1 MAKEKKKQ
9 KVDKTPVVRAD
20 DSLLTPQEKR
30 LRTMAAKK
38 REAERLARADQERL
52 AQVANLLIAGHTI
65 GSIALSIGATESE
78 VERMM
83 TQDMARYVRTQ
94 PALRV
99 FVRNFLG
106 EKYTKLL
113 EAVWEEATDR
123 NHPQKLENQAAA
135 VRILERMGKLHG
147 ADAPTQTEVKVE
159 SAPEAVEKLVQA
171 LSATQG
177 LGYDVNVF
185 DVVEAEVVHEAAQ
198 QSEVAL
204 LDASEQVGESQD
216 SDSDEEW

>member
-20 DSLLTPQEKR
+20 DSMLTPQQKR

-185 DVVEAEVVHEAAQ
+185 DVVEAEVVHDAVEQTHAALEAA
-198 QSEVAL
+198 EA
-204 LDASEQVGESQD
+204 DPME
-216 SDSDEEW
+216 DEDD

>member
-1 MAKEKKKQ
+1 MGDKKKQ
-9 KVDKTPVVRAD
+9 KQKVAAPPRAEVE
-20 DSLLTPQEKR
+20 LTPQQKR
-30 LRTMAAKK
+30 ARTMAAKK
-38 REAERLARADQERL
+38 REAERLAKADQERL
-52 AQVANLLIAGHTI
+52 AQVANLMIAGHTFE
-65 GSIALSIGATESE
+65 SIGAAIGATPTE

-113 EAVWEEATDR
+113 EAVWDEATDR
-123 NHPQKLENQAAA
+123 AHPQKLDNQVAA

-147 ADAPTQTEVKVE
+147 ADMPTQSEIKVE

-171 LSATQG
+171 LSASQG
-177 LGYDVNVF
+177 LGYDVNIF
-185 DVVEAEVVHEAAQ
+185 DVVDGEVVHDAVEETEAAL
-198 QSEVAL
+198 EA
-204 LDASEQVGESQD
+204 ASEAVE
-216 SDSDEEW
+216 DEDG

>member
-1 MAKEKKKQ
+1 MGDKKKQ
-9 KVDKTPVVRAD
+9 KQKVAAPPRAEVE
-20 DSLLTPQEKR
+20 LTPQQKR
-30 LRTMAAKK
+30 ARTMAAKK
-38 REAERLARADQERL
+38 REEARLAKADQERL
-52 AQVANLLIAGHTI
+52 AQVANLMIAGHTFE
-65 GSIALSIGATESE
+65 SIGAAIGATPAE

-83 TQDMARYVRTQ
+83 QQDMARYVRTQ

-123 NHPQKLENQAAA
+123 AHPQKLDNQVAA

-147 ADAPTQTEVKVE
+147 ADMPTQSEIKVE

-171 LSATQG
+171 LSASQG
-177 LGYDVNVF
+177 LGYDVNIF
-185 DVVEAEVVHEAAQ
+185 DVVDGEVVHDAVEETEAAL
-198 QSEVAL
+198 EA
-204 LDASEQVGESQD
+204 ASEAVE
-216 SDSDEEW
+216 DEDG

>member
-1 MAKEKKKQ
+1 MGDKKKQ
-9 KVDKTPVVRAD
+9 KQKVVAPPRAEVE
-20 DSLLTPQEKR
+20 LTPQQKAA
-30 LRTMAAKK
+30 RTRAKAK

-52 AQVANLLIAGHTI
+52 AQVANLMIAGHTFESI
-65 GSIALSIGATESE
+65 GLSIGATPAE

-113 EAVWEEATDR
+113 DAVWDEATDR
-123 NHPQKLENQAAA
+123 AHPQKLENQAAA
-135 VRILERMGKLHG
+135 VRILERMGRLHG
-147 ADAPTQTEVKVE
+147 ADAPTQSEIKVE

-171 LSATQG
+171 LSASQG

-185 DVVEAEVVHEAAQ
+185 DVIDGEVVDDAVEETEA
-198 QSEVAL
+198 AL
-204 LDASEQVGESQD
+204 LDASERVGEQAD
-216 SDSDEEW
+216 DEEWDDA